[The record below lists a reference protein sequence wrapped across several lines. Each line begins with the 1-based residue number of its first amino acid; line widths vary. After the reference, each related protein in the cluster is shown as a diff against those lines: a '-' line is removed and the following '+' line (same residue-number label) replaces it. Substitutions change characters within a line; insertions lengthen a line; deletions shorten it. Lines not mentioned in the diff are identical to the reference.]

1 MATRG
6 NLELIFPLIP
16 YKLEFYIQ
24 DNYESEEKSM
34 KDEIEAKRKEAL
46 EAVDGDAKKIDFNVE
61 RDCYLPDV

>member
-24 DNYESEEKSM
+24 DNYESEEKIM
-34 KDEIEAKRKEAL
+34 KDEIEIKRKEAL
-46 EAVDGDAKKIDFNVE
+46 EAVA
-61 RDCYLPDV
+61 